1 VASLSVAI
9 RALGSPLVPHLES
22 NLDTYLYSGSTPIA
36 DMDESNCKISFNILK
51 KSTTSLPAVIES
63 LGSPLSHH
71 PESDLA
77 TDLYSGSILIANMDE
92 FDHQINFNLLTK
104 STISPSV
111 AIGASGS
118 PLESHPERD
127 LAADL
132 HSGSTSIAIKDETNH
147 CIRFT

>member
-1 VASLSVAI
+1 
-9 RALGSPLVPHLES
+9 
-22 NLDTYLYSGSTPIA
+22 
-36 DMDESNCKISFNILK
+36 MDESNCKISFNILK

-63 LGSPLSHH
+63 LGSPLGPH

-118 PLESHPERD
+118 PLESHPKRD
-127 LAADL
+127 LATDL
-132 HSGSTSIAIKDETNH
+132 HSGSTLIAIKDESNH